1 MEAVILVRLDSI
13 VLSCAF
19 LGVMEKLKRHL
30 GLSNGQKAV
39 ITSGDKNP
47 GAQISR
53 KKPTTCVGR
62 RDNCFWG
69 ALLWT
74 VRNGKKKVIQE
85 RQRKRREKREGK
97 DGLFYR
103 SVNNRLIN
111 AQNIINHSLQ
121 CMFGAKLFS

>member
-62 RDNCFWG
+62 RDNCFLG

-85 RQRKRREKREGK
+85 RQRKRREKTKEKGK
-97 DGLFYR
+97 ERGKRRFVLQKCEQQ
-103 SVNNRLIN
+103 IN
-111 AQNIINHSLQ
+111 KCTKYN
-121 CMFGAKLFS
+121 